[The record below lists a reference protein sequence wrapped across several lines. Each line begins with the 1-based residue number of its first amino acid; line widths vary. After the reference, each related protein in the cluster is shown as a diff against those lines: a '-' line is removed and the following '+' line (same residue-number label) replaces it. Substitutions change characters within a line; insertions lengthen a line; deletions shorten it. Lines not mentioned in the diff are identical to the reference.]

1 MTMVGGKH
9 DGKYG
14 ELREKSRTE
23 YLKKES
29 IDDRETRIRNEER
42 VNKFWIK
49 TQEKNCRRT
58 VNLFACEQSHK
69 RMQTS

>member
-42 VNKFWIK
+42 VNKF
-49 TQEKNCRRT
+49 
-58 VNLFACEQSHK
+58 
-69 RMQTS
+69 